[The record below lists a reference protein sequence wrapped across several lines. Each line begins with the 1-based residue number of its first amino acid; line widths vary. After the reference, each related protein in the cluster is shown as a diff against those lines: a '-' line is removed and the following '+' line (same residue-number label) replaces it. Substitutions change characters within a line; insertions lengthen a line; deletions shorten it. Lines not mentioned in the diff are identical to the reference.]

1 MPRSTKVSSRAH
13 DTAAPDAPKETPMK
27 FIVVEPMDHR
37 FASLVYVAV
46 CVGCAG
52 CVLYLVA
59 ALAAAAV

>member
-1 MPRSTKVSSRAH
+1 MPRSTKVSARAH
-13 DTAAPDAPKETPMK
+13 DTAAPDAPKESPMK
-27 FIVVEPMDHR
+27 LIVVEPLDHG

-59 ALAAAAV
+59 ALAAAAI